1 MKILVIGYGLI
12 GEKLAETY
20 KDHNILGIRRSD
32 KQKHPNTRI
41 VKADYRD
48 EIPMEAV
55 DFSPDW
61 IIVSPKVENQEIDSY
76 EHGFMNQLELIKEK
90 FKNTNKIFI
99 SSTRVLSGIINE
111 QVDESAKPKPSDPQ
125 GEIIKR
131 YEEDAL
137 LDPTSYVL
145 RLAGLIT
152 ESSNFV
158 NLVIEKKIFSTDKF
172 INAIHIDDVI
182 NIIDDV
188 IQKNPTHRI
197 INAVMPETIKYS
209 DVNDGFKAE
218 PINPAIKSLHY
229 NDVSFFKYPSI
240 RELI

>member
-12 GEKLAETY
+12 GEKLAQRY
-20 KDHNILGIRRSD
+20 KDHNFLGIRRSD
-32 KQKHPNTRI
+32 KKKNPNTAI

-48 EIPMEAV
+48 EIPMEAI

-61 IIVSPKVENQEIDSY
+61 ILFSPKVDNQEIDSY
-76 EHGFMNQLELIKEK
+76 ELGFMSQLEQIKEK
-90 FKNTNKIFI
+90 FKNANKIFI
-99 SSTRVLSGIINE
+99 SSTRAFSGIINE
-111 QVDESAKPKPSDPQ
+111 QVDESVKPKPSDPQ

-131 YEEDAL
+131 YEEDIL
-137 LDPTSYVL
+137 LDPHSYLL

-172 INAIHIDDVI
+172 INAIHVDDVI
-182 NIIDDV
+182 NIIDD
-188 IQKNPTHRI
+188 IIHNKPTYRI
-197 INAVMPETIKYS
+197 INAVMPETIRYS
-209 DVNDGFKAE
+209 DINNGFGTE

>member
-12 GEKLAETY
+12 GEKLAERY
-20 KDHNILGIRRSD
+20 KEHNFLAIRRSD
-32 KQKHPNTRI
+32 KKKNSNTVI
-41 VKADYRD
+41 IKADYRD
-48 EIPMEAV
+48 EIPTEAIN
-55 DFSPDW
+55 FSPDW
-61 IIVSPKVENQEIDSY
+61 IIVSPKVKNQEIDSY
-76 EHGFMNQLELIKEK
+76 EHGFTNQLEHIKEM
-90 FKNTNKIFI
+90 FRNVNKIFI
-99 SSTRVLSGIINE
+99 SSTRVLSGIKND
-111 QVDESAKPKPSDPQ
+111 QVDESSQPKPSDPQ

-131 YEEDAL
+131 YEEGVL
-137 LDPTSYVL
+137 LDPASYVL

-158 NLVIEKKIFSTDKF
+158 NLVIKKKIFSTDKF

-188 IQKNPTHRI
+188 IKKKPPYRT
-197 INAVMPETIKYS
+197 INAVMPQNIKYS
-209 DVNDGFKAE
+209 DVSDGFKAE
-218 PINPAIKSLHY
+218 TINAAIKSLHY